1 MGEKYYRRTTMKYLN
16 VVVEGSTEETF
27 VNDVLVPHFAPLDI
41 FVSTRKIT
49 TGWDRMNNKPAKGGL
64 LKYIKFRNDVTRW
77 IQSDRSGQQF
87 WYTSMLD
94 LYAFPKDDQSP
105 YTPVIQAIADPYQK
119 IKALEL
125 AISNDINNPKFIP
138 YIQLHEFEA
147 FLFVEP
153 DRLITMYP
161 DSQTAINRL
170 KKETENLRPEEI
182 NESPHM
188 APSKRIIKYISDY
201 EGQKAQV
208 GPLVAEDIGLT
219 KIRDQCP
226 HFNEW
231 ITKLE
236 NI

>member
-1 MGEKYYRRTTMKYLN
+1 MKYLN
-16 VVVEGSTEETF
+16 IIVEGSSEEVF
-27 VNDVLVPHFAPLDI
+27 VNDVLMKHFASLNI
-41 FVSTRKIT
+41 FVSSRKIK
-49 TGWDRMNNKPAKGGL
+49 TGWDREHNKPAKGGL
-64 LKYIKFRNDVTRW
+64 SKYIKFRNDVLRW
-77 IQSDRSGQQF
+77 IQADRNNPKY

-94 LYAFPKDDQSP
+94 LYAFPKDELSP
-105 YTPVIQAIADPYQK
+105 YSKNNQSITDPYQK
-119 IKALEL
+119 VTTLEA
-125 AISNDINNPKFIP
+125 AIAQDIDHPQFIP

-147 FLFVEP
+147 FLLVDP

-161 DSQTAINRL
+161 NNRTDINRL
-170 KKETENLRPEEI
+170 KKDIGSLRPEEI
-182 NESPHM
+182 NESPQT
-188 APSKRIIKYISDY
+188 APSKRIIKYIPDY

-219 KIRDQCP
+219 TLRDNCP